1 MKKSFKT
8 FAAALAAITAMSC
21 TSATAFADKLKVVD
35 GVTYKYSDSG
45 EQKGKYTGW
54 AKNSKGKVY
63 YKNGVKL
70 KNCWLKVNGK
80 RAYYLKSNGLMA
92 VGDVEFKN
100 GRTYHFEA
108 DGKLGR
114 APLIFAAVE
123 TNYAWGFY
131 QQVTVLDSS
140 GSIYWSE
147 VYEDE
152 AKEITFRE
160 DDWYDKLLNNT
171 ESSGS
176 DKTVS
181 AKLLRKINNFL
192 INAEK
197 YSSFDNKVYEY
208 DDGDDGGITTIYG
221 IYKDTDGKTKFIEI
235 CKYGDIYECIDD
247 NDVEN
252 FVNSMINEDEMRG
265 FFGGCAEFNE

>member
-21 TSATAFADKLKVVD
+21 TSATSFADKLKVVD

-63 YKNGVKL
+63 YKDGVKL

-92 VGDVEFKN
+92 VGDVRLKN

-123 TNYAWGFY
+123 TNKAWGFY
-131 QQVTVLDSS
+131 QQVIVLDSAGNIYSS
-140 GSIYWSE
+140 GQ
-147 VYEDE
+147 YEDE
-152 AKEITFRE
+152 SKEITFRE
-160 DDWYDKLLNNT
+160 DDWYDKLLKNT
-171 ESSGS
+171 ASDVKKTISVKALKKIGS
-176 DKTVS
+176 
-181 AKLLRKINNFL
+181 FL
-192 INAEK
+192 NDAEK

-208 DDGDDGGITTIYG
+208 DDGGITTIYG
-221 IYKDTDGKTKFIEI
+221 IYKDTDGETKFIEI